1 MMKIIKSILLI
12 SFLILTFLVQAQDST
27 HTNTTTSF
35 KVFGACDQCKNRIE
49 NALKI
54 KGIKKAVWDVDAQ
67 LLDLVYDST
76 LLSLNK
82 IENKII
88 AVGHDLE
95 YKKAKDIIYKELPA
109 CCHYRD
115 LDQELNNELNHHLSD
130 SASLPLIPNDS
141 ISQERGIVV
150 SGVVLQENNN
160 GKFFPLSN
168 ASVYWSGTKN
178 GVLTDSNR

>member
-1 MMKIIKSILLI
+1 MELRRIPRYFRSYSNIKFLMMKIIKSLFLI

-76 LLSLNK
+76 FISLNK

-88 AVGHDLE
+88 AE
-95 YKKAKDIIYKELPA
+95 
-109 CCHYRD
+109 
-115 LDQELNNELNHHLSD
+115 S
-130 SASLPLIPNDS
+130 LIPYHHCCM
-141 ISQERGIVV
+141 I
-150 SGVVLQENNN
+150 
-160 GKFFPLSN
+160 
-168 ASVYWSGTKN
+168 
-178 GVLTDSNR
+178 